1 MTQTPRIAP
10 LTVAERTERQ
20 REMIEQIGSEFHIFT
35 TFARHPELFG
45 VYERF
50 AGRLLYRSSLTAHE
64 RETLILRT
72 AYRCRC
78 GYEWVHH
85 VEIAEREGMARD
97 VIDAIGTDDAAG
109 VDPLLVAAADQLV
122 ADHDLDD
129 ATWAGLRDRFDER
142 QVIEVC
148 MLVGNYAMTA
158 GVLTALR
165 VQPEDGYAAPEW

>member
-20 REMIEQIGSEFHIFT
+20 RELIEQIGSEFHIFT
-35 TFARHPELFG
+35 TLARHPELFAP
-45 VYERF
+45 YERF
-50 AGRLLYRSSLTAHE
+50 GGRLLYRSSLSADV

-78 GYEWVHH
+78 VYEWVHH

-97 VIDAIGTDDAAG
+97 VIDALGTDDAAG
-109 VDPLLVAAADQLV
+109 ADPLLVAAADQLV

-129 ATWAGLRDRFDER
+129 AIWAGLRDRFDER

-148 MLVGNYAMTA
+148 LLVGNYAMLA
-158 GVLTALR
+158 GTLTALR
-165 VQPEDGYAAPEW
+165 VRPEDGYIAPEW